1 MAVKKSA
8 AAAVKTEKV
17 VAPKATP
24 VAVAPVEVKAKVAK
38 VEAAVAAPVAVA
50 PAKVEAKV
58 VKTEAVVA
66 PPVAIAPA
74 KVEAK
79 VAKVETPV
87 AASPVVEKL
96 KQTVADVQKS
106 VSGIVSELTKTQVKV
121 STDMDK
127 VIKGAEEFVAFGQ
140 ANVEAFMKS
149 SQILATGLQ
158 DLGKHVAATAQ
169 AQYDE
174 AVANAKALTSV
185 KSVKEAFDLQTSLAK
200 AGFEKALAE
209 TGKLTDASVK
219 LAEQVSAPIAARV
232 TVAVEKF
239 GKAA

>member
-1 MAVKKSA
+1 MAVKKSTA
-8 AAAVKTEKV
+8 TAVKAETV
-17 VAPKATP
+17 VATQAAP
-24 VAVAPVEVKAKVAK
+24 VAVAPVEVKTGAAEVKATVAS
-38 VEAAVAAPVAVA
+38 
-50 PAKVEAKV
+50 
-58 VKTEAVVA
+58 
-66 PPVAIAPA
+66 
-74 KVEAK
+74 
-79 VAKVETPV
+79 
-87 AASPVVEKL
+87 SPVVEKL
-96 KQTVADVQKS
+96 QETVADVQKS
-106 VSGIVSELTKTQVKV
+106 VSEIVSKLTKTQTEV
-121 STDMDK
+121 STNMDK

-174 AVANAKALTSV
+174 AVANTKALTSV

>member
-1 MAVKKSA
+1 MAVKKSTA
-8 AAAVKTEKV
+8 ASVKTEKV
-17 VAPKATP
+17 VAPKAAP
-24 VAVAPVEVKAKVAK
+24 VAVAPVEVKAEAAK
-38 VEAAVAAPVAVA
+38 VEASVAH
-50 PAKVEAKV
+50 
-58 VKTEAVVA
+58 
-66 PPVAIAPA
+66 
-74 KVEAK
+74 
-79 VAKVETPV
+79 
-87 AASPVVEKL
+87 SPVVEKL
-96 KQTVADVQKS
+96 QETVADVQKS
-106 VSGIVSELTKTQVKV
+106 VSQIVSKLTNTQTEV
-121 STDMDK
+121 STNMDK

-185 KSVKEAFDLQTSLAK
+185 KSVKEAFDLQTSLTK